1 MPAVDPRLLV
11 GPDTLDDAAAL
22 KVSDDTAICFTA
34 DFITPLV
41 DDPWQWGRIAAANS
55 ISDIYAMGAKPMAA
69 LNIVCW
75 PNCLP
80 AEWLG
85 KLMEGGASAAA
96 DSDCLVVGGHTVD
109 DKEPKY
115 GMAVIGSVHPDRI
128 LRNRGA
134 RPGDQIYLSKPLG
147 TGIIATAMKAAL
159 ASQDEVEVA
168 TESMMTLNRAA
179 SEAAVAAGATALT
192 DVTGFSLA
200 GHLNEMLGGDKSL
213 GATISMGALPLLP
226 GVTRHM
232 AMGMI
237 PGGAYRN
244 RDVYLQR
251 VKISEDA
258 DATLELLLYDP
269 QTSGGLL
276 AAIPNETTAQF
287 EQEIAGRGIRASRI
301 GEFDDSG
308 LIRVC

>member
-1 MPAVDPRLLV
+1 
-11 GPDTLDDAAAL
+11 
-22 KVSDDTAICFTA
+22 
-34 DFITPLV
+34 
-41 DDPWQWGRIAAANS
+41 
-55 ISDIYAMGAKPMAA
+55 
-69 LNIVCW
+69 
-75 PNCLP
+75 
-80 AEWLG
+80 
-85 KLMEGGASAAA
+85 
-96 DSDCLVVGGHTVD
+96 
-109 DKEPKY
+109 
-115 GMAVIGSVHPDRI
+115 MAVIGSVHPDRI

-147 TGIIATAMKAAL
+147 TGIIVTAMKAAL